1 VTPARRILLFQTAFI
16 GDVVLMLPLAQ
27 ALRRVFPDAWI
38 AAVTIPASAGLLAN
52 HPAINEVL
60 IFDKRGAHRGYHGI
74 RSMAATLRSK
84 AFEVALIPHRSLRS
98 ALVCFQ
104 AGIPGRVGFDRS
116 AGRFL
121 LTERV
126 RYDGGAHEI
135 TRDLALAA
143 SLGVAA
149 DQRELPSLYPG
160 ASDAALVDALL
171 QDWRRRGGSGGE
183 FVAVAP
189 GSVWNTKRW
198 PAERFTAV
206 VRGLTSRG
214 CSVVLLGGR
223 EDAPLC
229 SEIAH
234 AVGEKNVLNA
244 AGRLSLLQSAELIRR
259 CSITLSNDSAPM
271 HMSVA
276 MRVPV
281 VAIFGATVPAF
292 GFAPA
297 GPNDVIMETLGL
309 SCRPCGIHG
318 GKRCP
323 IGTFECMLAIDP
335 DRVLDRILVRLENR
349 KGGH

>member
-74 RSMAATLRSK
+74 RSMAARLRSK

-98 ALVCFQ
+98 ALVCSQ
-104 AGIPGRVGFDRS
+104 AGIPGRVGFDKS

-126 RYDGGAHEI
+126 RYDAGAHEI

-143 SLGVAA
+143 SLGVTA
-149 DQRELPSLYPG
+149 DERELPSLYPG
-160 ASDAALVDALL
+160 SSDVALVDALL

-183 FVAVAP
+183 FVGVAP

-206 VRGLTSRG
+206 VRGLTSRDR
-214 CSVVLLGGR
+214 SVVLLGGR
-223 EDAPLC
+223 DDAPLC
-229 SEIAH
+229 SEIAR

-297 GPNDVIMETLGL
+297 GPNDVVLETLGL

-323 IGTFECMLAIDP
+323 VGTFECMLAIDP
-335 DRVLDRILVRLENR
+335 DRVLDRILATLDNR
-349 KGGH
+349 KGEN

>member
-1 VTPARRILLFQTAFI
+1 VTSAQRILLFQTAFI
-16 GDVVLMLPLAQ
+16 GDVILMLPLAQ
-27 ALRRVFPDAWI
+27 ALRRTFPDAWI
-38 AAVTIPASAGLLAN
+38 AAVAIPASAGVLAN

-60 IFDKRGAHRGYHGI
+60 VFDKRGAHRGYHGI
-74 RSMAATLRSK
+74 RSMAGTLRAK

-98 ALVCFQ
+98 ALVCSH
-104 AGIPGRVGFDRS
+104 AGIPRRVGFDRS

-126 RYDGGAHEI
+126 RYDAGAHEI

-143 SLGVAA
+143 PLGVTPET
-149 DQRELPSLYPG
+149 RELPSLYPG
-160 ASDAALVDALL
+160 ASDVALVDALL
-171 QDWRRRGGSGGE
+171 QDWRRRGGSGGK

-206 VRGLTSRG
+206 IGGLASRG

-229 SEIAH
+229 SEISRT
-234 AVGEKNVLNA
+234 VGEKNVLNA

-259 CSITLSNDSAPM
+259 CSVTLSNDSAPM
-271 HMSVA
+271 HMAVA

-292 GFAPA
+292 GFAPT
-297 GPNDVIMETLGL
+297 GPNDVVLETLGL

-323 IGTFECMLAIDP
+323 VGTFECMLAIEP
-335 DRVLDRILVRLENR
+335 DRVLDRILTRLDNR
-349 KGGH
+349 RGWN